1 MDVELEEFSLRHLIP
16 QMREFNKTVANNT
29 QWLGP
34 WFWWAGKNDYARF
47 KFIFNALVIEK
58 IAKVFHE
65 LPYNKKFIVR
75 HNGEFAGMVG
85 LDNMC
90 PNAPR
95 AELWYFIDYGHTSQ
109 HIASRAVK
117 QVEKFAQ
124 EKSVKQIYART
135 SPKNKNSANLLSANK
150 YNVYFSKM
158 NLDGGVYQLLWEK
171 GLINKTVEK

>member
-1 MDVELEEFSLRHLIP
+1 TNRARLE
-16 QMREFNKTVANNT
+16 
-29 QWLGP
+29 P
-34 WFWWAGKNDYARF
+34 WFWWAGKNNYTRF

-95 AELWYFIDYGHTSQ
+95 AELWYFIDYEHTGQ

-135 SPKNKNSANLLSANK
+135 SPKNKNSAKLLSANK
-150 YNVYFSKM
+150 YRVYFFKT
-158 NLDGGVYQLLWEK
+158 NLDGGVYQLLWKK